1 MLPAILRNDD
11 GQFED
16 PILLMKL
23 SKNQEIDFKLI
34 AKKEN
39 AKAHAKWSPV
49 ATCLMRME
57 PIVKLNQDE
66 LKQLTGPQKEEFVK
80 RCPRNVYSYN
90 RNTHTIEIEEADK
103 CNLCNECV
111 KYVTEDIDG
120 IEYDQAPVIIDE
132 VQNKFIFTVEGT
144 GALPCD
150 RIVIEALRILKEK
163 LKTLKDYQY

>member
-1 MLPAILRNDD
+1 
-11 GQFED
+11 
-16 PILLMKL
+16 MKL

-34 AKKEN
+34 AKKDN

-57 PIVKLNQDE
+57 PIVRLNTDE
-66 LKQLTGPQKEEFVK
+66 LKKLNAQEKEEFVK
-80 RCPRNVYSYN
+80 RCPRKVYSYN

-111 KYVTEDIDG
+111 KYVTEDLEHIKY
-120 IEYDQAPVIIDE
+120 EQPPVVIDE
-132 VQNKFIFTVEGT
+132 VQNKFIFTIEGT